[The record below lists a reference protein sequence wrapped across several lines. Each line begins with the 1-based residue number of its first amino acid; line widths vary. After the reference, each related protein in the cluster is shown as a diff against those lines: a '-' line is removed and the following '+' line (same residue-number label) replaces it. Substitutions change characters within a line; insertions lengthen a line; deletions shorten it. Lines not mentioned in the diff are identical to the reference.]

1 MHDAKSLIIEYL
13 AALSGRPKEQN
24 SVRQYVSDEGLA
36 KHIAEVEAA
45 FPRYEILTEDILAD
59 GDKVVVRGEFRGVH
73 RGNFAGVQPTGKSV
87 SAGLII
93 IYVVEDGRIVNHWM
107 QFDLFSLM
115 EQLRAAP
122 VSQTA

>member
-1 MHDAKSLIIEYL
+1 MHDSKSLIIEYL
-13 AALSGRPKEQN
+13 GALSGRPKEEN
-24 SVRQYVSDEGLA
+24 SVRQFVSDERLA

-45 FPRYEILTEDILAD
+45 FPRYEILIEDILAD
-59 GDKVVVRGEFRGVH
+59 GAKVVVRGQFRGVH
-73 RGNFAGVQPTGKSV
+73 RGSFAGVQPTGKAV

-93 IYVVEDGRIVNHWM
+93 IYLVEDRHIVDHWM

-115 EQLRAAP
+115 EQLLASP